1 MKALLR
7 KLFSP
12 VLNLFESGE
21 AEYVYKP
28 SHRKILIAVGLLFLI
43 LSSGSIYASIV
54 AATWGGIVPI
64 SVFLLIGVVCGIVG
78 FLGSDRAVATMWK
91 SK

>member
-7 KLFSP
+7 NIFSP

-21 AEYVYKP
+21 EQYVYQA
-28 SHRKILIAVGLLFLI
+28 SHRKILIVVALLFLI

-64 SVFLLIGVVCGIVG
+64 SVFLLIGIVCGIVG
-78 FLGSDRAVATMWK
+78 FLGSDRAVAKMWK

>member
-64 SVFLLIGVVCGIVG
+64 SVFLLIGIVCCIVG
-78 FLGSDRAVATMWK
+78 FLGSDHAVATMWK